1 MESRRITAHGDGL
14 TAPVIEFYPQVKS
27 VHVAMIMASGALFA
41 LRGVAALAGFGWPLS
56 WPARLLSYV
65 IDTTLLA
72 AAVLLLVLLPWSTFA
87 NGWLSMKLGLLVVY
101 VAGVCLRSGRSV
113 GVRWCCLRWRC
124 WHGWMYTIAR
134 LHHPRALHEF
144 IPEACAMDS
153 WSRRLPS
160 ATGAGPWPVLALD
173 SAAASPARCWSE
185 GRPASCPA

>member
-27 VHVAMIMASGALFA
+27 VHVAMIMASGALFT

-72 AAVLLLVLLPWSTFA
+72 AAVLLLVLLPWATFA

-101 VAGVCLRSGRSV
+101 VVLGYLALRSGRSV
-113 GVRWCCLRWRC
+113 GVRWVLFALALLAY
-124 WHGWMYTIAR
+124 GWMYTIAR
-134 LHHPRALHEF
+134 LHHPLGALHEF
-144 IPEACAMDS
+144 INP
-153 WSRRLPS
+153 
-160 ATGAGPWPVLALD
+160 
-173 SAAASPARCWSE
+173 
-185 GRPASCPA
+185 